1 MRRTQVEAAA
11 VLGLELM
18 RRPTWALHHALD
30 YADRVLSGLR
40 HSRMVELGTRW
51 KVASAAARVCCQA
64 PAHIAALL
72 AEAEE
77 EDHGAPEGGGGS
89 AVIPRTADG
98 SAEHQALVYTATRC
112 LRPSVVVEVGV
123 GRGATTRAVLS
134 ALQRNGRGHLHSVEF
149 PSLRYRYAS
158 EVGILV
164 QGRMRAR
171 WTLHLGPSRQK
182 LKELFRSLPPPAL
195 FVHDGSHNYYT
206 QRHDIGLA
214 TRHMPQ
220 GAVIIVDDV
229 CNSAFSELAIR
240 CGLTAVE
247 VSQRGKRFP
256 IGLVR
261 LEQSAQDRETK
272 SARHN

>member
-64 PAHIAALL
+64 PAQIAALL

-98 SAEHQALVYTATRC
+98 SAELQALVYTATRC

-123 GRGATTRAVLS
+123 
-134 ALQRNGRGHLHSVEF
+134 
-149 PSLRYRYAS
+149 
-158 EVGILV
+158 
-164 QGRMRAR
+164 
-171 WTLHLGPSRQK
+171 
-182 LKELFRSLPPPAL
+182 
-195 FVHDGSHNYYT
+195 
-206 QRHDIGLA
+206 
-214 TRHMPQ
+214 
-220 GAVIIVDDV
+220 
-229 CNSAFSELAIR
+229 
-240 CGLTAVE
+240 
-247 VSQRGKRFP
+247 
-256 IGLVR
+256 
-261 LEQSAQDRETK
+261 
-272 SARHN
+272 